1 MVKVADACS
10 PLGVQYTYMH
20 RFLLAL
26 LLLASPVLFAQKVNI
41 DYDHEAD
48 FSRVRRYQWRL
59 HPVFEKNP
67 GLQEKYAIAIQ
78 LVQQSSNK
86 ELIKRGFQPADSMPD
101 IYLTFFVIGDEAQE
115 TRTTI
120 DPAMPIGPMMGPW
133 WGSPYGWYGAD
144 MPVWTTTTVENFIE
158 GTLVMDIVDA
168 ATSKL
173 LWRAYCRDEIRDMR
187 KRDENIDKAVRKA
200 LKQFPPKSK
209 KK

>member
-1 MVKVADACS
+1 MALADACN
-10 PLGVQYTYMH
+10 PPGVQYTYMH

-41 DYDHEAD
+41 DYDREAD

-67 GLQEKYAIAIQ
+67 GLQEQYTVAIQ

-86 ELIKRGFQPADSMPD
+86 ELIKRGFQPEDATPD
-101 IYLTFFVIGDEAQE
+101 IFLTFFVVASDAQE
-115 TRTTI
+115 TITRI
-120 DPAMPIGPMMGPW
+120 DPATPMIGPW
-133 WGSPYGWYGAD
+133 WGAPYGWYGTA
-144 MPVWTTTTVENFIE
+144 MPVWTTTTVENFKE
-158 GTLVMDIVDA
+158 GMLVLDVVDA

-173 LWRAYCRDEIRDMR
+173 LWRAYCTDEIRDMR